1 MSTDDQQTITR
12 RVADA
17 VAPAVVRIGRHGG
30 RGCGVVV
37 ADGLV
42 ATNAHNLRDRTTEVS
57 FADGRVVQGRATGV
71 DPDGDLT
78 VLAVDTG
85 GIAAPDWADDAPVEG
100 LTVYA
105 VAAIPGGRRI
115 TRGTVSSVDRSFRG
129 PRGRLVT
136 GAVEHTA
143 PLAKGSSG
151 SPIVD
156 AEGRLVG
163 LSTLRLRDGFALA
176 QPTTADLRRRIDALA
191 LGDARPRRT
200 LGVGLAPTHVAR
212 RLRAA
217 VGLPERDGALV
228 RGVADDSP
236 ASRAGIAT
244 GDLVTALGD
253 TPVGGPADLEA
264 ALADPDL
271 GTTASVH
278 VVRGSEELDLQ
289 VTFDDEPAGPGVDS
303 PSDAAENTP
312 SDDTPSD
319 APPEDGGA

>member
-1 MSTDDQQTITR
+1 MGTDDQQTITR

-42 ATNAHNLRDRTTEVS
+42 ATNAHNLRDRTTEVT

-85 GIAAPDWADDAPVEG
+85 GVAAPDWADEAPTEG
-100 LTVYA
+100 LPVYA

-115 TRGTVSSVDRSFRG
+115 TRGAVSSVDRSFRG

-156 AEGRLVG
+156 ADGRLLG
-163 LSTLRLRDGFALA
+163 LTTLRLRDGFSLA
-176 QPTTADLRRRIDALA
+176 QPTTPDLRRRLDALA
-191 LGDARPRRT
+191 RGDAPQRRT
-200 LGVGLAPTHVAR
+200 LGVGLAPADAAR
-212 RLRAA
+212 AMRAA
-217 VGLPERDGALV
+217 VGLPEGDGALV

-236 ASRAGIAT
+236 AARGGLAS

-253 TPVGGPADLEA
+253 TAVAGPSDLEA

-271 GTTASVH
+271 ASTVTVH
-278 VVRGSEELDLQ
+278 VVRGSDELDLV
-289 VTFDDEPAGPGVDS
+289 VTFDTEPEDQPADEPA
-303 PSDAAENTP
+303 DAPHDPP
-312 SDDTPSD
+312 SDD
-319 APPEDGGA
+319 EGA

>member
-1 MSTDDQQTITR
+1 MSDPMSTDEQTITR

-42 ATNAHNLRDRTTEVS
+42 ATNAHNLRDRTTEVT
-57 FADGRVVQGRATGV
+57 FGDGRAVQGRATGV
-71 DPDGDLT
+71 DADGDLT
-78 VLAVDTG
+78 VLEVDTG
-85 GIAAPDWADDAPVEG
+85 DIAAPAWADESPAEG

-163 LSTLRLRDGFALA
+163 LTTLRLRDGFALA

-191 LGDARPRRT
+191 HGDAPRRRT
-200 LGVGLAPTHVAR
+200 LGVGIAPAHVAQ

-217 VGLPERDGALV
+217 VGLPERAGALV

-236 ASRAGIAT
+236 AARAGIAT
-244 GDLVTALGD
+244 GDLITALGE
-253 TPVGGPADLEA
+253 TAVNGPSDLEV

-271 GTTASVH
+271 GATVTVH
-278 VVRGSEELDLQ
+278 VVRGSDELDLV
-289 VTFDDEPAGPGVDS
+289 VTFETGDTPADA
-303 PSDAAENTP
+303 PSDEST
-312 SDDTPSD
+312 D
-319 APPEDGGA
+319 

>member
-1 MSTDDQQTITR
+1 MSPDDQQTITR
-12 RVADA
+12 RVAEA

-37 ADGLV
+37 GDGLV
-42 ATNAHNLRDRTTEVS
+42 ATNAHNLRDRTTEVT
-57 FADGRVVQGRATGV
+57 FADGRVVQGRATGI

-85 GIAAPDWADDAPVEG
+85 GVAAPTWADDAPAEG

-115 TRGTVSSVDRSFRG
+115 TRGMVSSVDRSFRG

-156 AEGRLVG
+156 ADGRLLG
-163 LSTLRLRDGFALA
+163 LTTLRLRDGFSLA
-176 QPTTADLRRRIDALA
+176 QPTTADLRRRLDALGH
-191 LGDARPRRT
+191 GDAPRRRT
-200 LGVGLAPTHVAR
+200 LGVGLAPSRVAR
-212 RLRAA
+212 RLRAS

-236 ASRAGIAT
+236 AARAGLAT
-244 GDLVTALGD
+244 GDLITGLGD
-253 TPVGGPADLEA
+253 TAIAGPPDLEA

-271 GTTASVH
+271 ATTVTLH
-278 VVRGSEELDLQ
+278 VVRGSDELDLV
-289 VTFDDEPAGPGVDS
+289 VTFDDE
-303 PSDAAENTP
+303 TP
-312 SDDTPSD
+312 EE
-319 APPEDGGA
+319 APTDEGTE

>member
-1 MSTDDQQTITR
+1 MATEEQTITR

-17 VAPAVVRIGRHGG
+17 VTPAVVRIGRHGG
-30 RGCGVVV
+30 RGCGLVV

-42 ATNAHNLRDRTTEVS
+42 ATNAHNLRDRTTEVT
-57 FADGRVVQGRATGV
+57 FADGRVLQGRATGV

-85 GIAAPDWADDAPVEG
+85 DVTPPPWAEEAPSEG

-136 GAVEHTA
+136 GAIEHTA

-151 SPIVD
+151 SPVVD
-156 AEGRLVG
+156 AEGRVVG
-163 LSTLRLRDGFALA
+163 LTTLRMRDGFALA
-176 QPTTADLRRRIDALA
+176 QPTTAELRRRIDALA
-191 LGDARPRRT
+191 RGDAPARRT
-200 LGVGLAPTHVAR
+200 LGVGLAPAHVAQ

-217 VGLPERDGALV
+217 VGLPERAGALV

-236 ASRAGIAT
+236 AARAGIAA
-244 GDLVTALGD
+244 GDLLTALGD
-253 TPVGGPADLEA
+253 TAIAGPADLEV

-271 GTTASVH
+271 GPTVTVH
-278 VVRGSEELDLQ
+278 VVRGSDELDLV
-289 VTFDDEPAGPGVDS
+289 VTFDDGDG
-303 PSDAAENTP
+303 
-312 SDDTPSD
+312 PSD
-319 APPEDGGA
+319 APSDESAD

>member
-17 VAPAVVRIGRHGG
+17 VSPAVVRIGRHGG

-42 ATNAHNLRDRTTEVS
+42 ATNAHNLRDRTTEVT
-57 FADGRVVQGRATGV
+57 FADGRAVQGRAAGV
-71 DPDGDLT
+71 DADGDLT

-85 GIAAPDWADDAPVEG
+85 GVAAPAWSDDQPGEG
-100 LTVYA
+100 MSVYS

-136 GAVEHTA
+136 GAIEHTA
-143 PLAKGSSG
+143 PLAKGTSG
-151 SPIVD
+151 SPVVD
-156 AEGRLVG
+156 DQGRLVG
-163 LSTLRLRDGFALA
+163 LTTLRLRDGFSLA
-176 QPTTADLRRRIDALA
+176 QPTGTDLRRRIDALA
-191 LGDARPRRT
+191 EGEEPQRRM
-200 LGVGLAPTHVAR
+200 LGVGVAPTSEAR

-236 ASRAGIAT
+236 AARAGIAT
-244 GDLVTALGD
+244 GDLITAVAD
-253 TPVGGPADLEA
+253 TAVGGPADLEA
-264 ALADPDL
+264 ALAAPDL
-271 GTTASVH
+271 GTTVTIH
-278 VVRGSEELDLQ
+278 VVRGTDELDLV
-289 VTFDDEPAGPGVDS
+289 VTFEATDGPTDA
-303 PSDAAENTP
+303 PSDSEAGE
-312 SDDTPSD
+312 
-319 APPEDGGA
+319 GADS